1 MIVAEQLT
9 WIATGLDLASAQAD
23 RLAAEVTTDPQA
35 RREVAAD
42 AEQAVAVRD
51 SDGGGGVRHG
61 IGDVLHRNRRRRR

>member
-1 MIVAEQLT
+1 MSVAEQLT

-42 AEQAVAVRD
+42 ILRGRIADYA
-51 SDGGGGVRHG
+51 
-61 IGDVLHRNRRRRR
+61 GDLRALADQINKENQ

>member
-42 AEQAVAVRD
+42 ILRGRIADYA
-51 SDGGGGVRHG
+51 
-61 IGDVLHRNRRRRR
+61 GDLRALADQINKENQ

>member
-35 RREVAAD
+35 RRQVAAD
-42 AEQAVAVRD
+42 ILRGRIADYA
-51 SDGGGGVRHG
+51 
-61 IGDVLHRNRRRRR
+61 GDLRALADQINKENQ